1 MYKLLIS
8 GMIFS
13 GALYLYTKKNTDS
26 SKIQEFD
33 MIIGPGGYY
42 GFYILGVCH
51 YLRNTYDLSNVKMI
65 GFSAGSMTIIF
76 MSLPVTIIN
85 EYLRLLFNHKITSD
99 IALLAENIFN
109 HMKKT
114 IKFNELDLTNKYV
127 GLTTS
132 SYTLYVHH
140 TFISTNDLVNCCQAS
155 SFVPMVTKKTPLYY
169 YNGNAYFD
177 GALSYWRL
185 RQFCK
190 KKCLI
195 VTYRMF
201 GRYKTVSSTGLTYT
215 PSMSIYNMYLLG
227 YRDAMTNKPYLDT
240 FFNLKP

>member
-1 MYKLLIS
+1 
-8 GMIFS
+8 
-13 GALYLYTKKNTDS
+13 
-26 SKIQEFD
+26 
-33 MIIGPGGYY
+33 
-42 GFYILGVCH
+42 
-51 YLRNTYDLSNVKMI
+51 
-65 GFSAGSMTIIF
+65 

-155 SFVPMVTKKTPLYY
+155 SFVPMVTKKHHCIIIMETHILMVRCHIGDYD
-169 YNGNAYFD
+169 NFV
-177 GALSYWRL
+177 
-185 RQFCK
+185 K
-190 KKCLI
+190 KN
-195 VTYRMF
+195 V
-201 GRYKTVSSTGLTYT
+201 
-215 PSMSIYNMYLLG
+215 
-227 YRDAMTNKPYLDT
+227 
-240 FFNLKP
+240 